1 MDTMKKLYRSALLL
15 LCMALLLPAISSL
28 TVFAADGDSSDK
40 EVSWEDKWKDTLYPA
55 YMSTSFKTIKDRL
68 RGDETIAPM
77 KLYCVVKGMAFYVD
91 TITGEVVVLTLEDS
105 ELTKEAIDESGE
117 IPAYTAYY
125 STNPYNAGS
134 SQSSQGA
141 NSSNSIK
148 EELYSQ
154 LIVQYA
160 QNNSDMSMNSFK
172 DSAANNQITTS
183 NIRGGIRVEYSI
195 GREQVIYL
203 VPRLIIWKKFENL
216 AAQIREN
223 SDDPR
228 DENTFRAFYVHY
240 SLDDETKAEKTK
252 MDYLKQYPV
261 LEKFRKSDVDDEN
274 DPAYDKGGIYGCEQ
288 HITTKELLRLE
299 NIVKLYTDYTIERMD
314 EDHAETEYVST
325 EENPPLFKLAIE
337 YKVEDDDG
345 SFTIRL
351 NAGNIRFQSDMYAL
365 SNVVLLPYGGAG
377 NTKNEGYIF
386 TPDGSGS
393 IISFEDVAT
402 AGNFQTVSPMYGID
416 NIYHTVT
423 GANKETLR
431 LPVYGIVEW
440 ADNGSHEEQQ
450 PVVDDEGNIVYKT
463 DSEGNILTDDDGN
476 QIPETETVT
485 VRDVLK
491 IGYLAVIEE
500 GDSLAKIAIKNGGS
514 THQFV
519 SIYTTFNPRPQDT
532 YVLEGGLAGST
543 NATWT
548 VEAKRKYTGDY
559 KIRMFMLKED
569 VTYSEMART
578 YRNYL
583 VGTGA
588 LTKLENASENLPL
601 YLETLGAMRIND
613 SVLGIP
619 VSKMIALTSFE
630 HDEMILE
637 ELKAE
642 GITDVNLKLNGWVN
656 GGLLFTTAA
665 NRVKIE
671 KVLGGDDGFKKL
683 LQYAKSGNVTVFPD
697 FDFSYVE
704 NDELFDGF
712 TQKKHNAQTIDGR
725 NAYSQEYDPAWQAFI
740 ETGLGILS
748 PNVIE
753 EFYEGVY
760 EDYEK
765 FDVGSISVCTL
776 GRDLNSDFDD
786 DAPLTREDSKTL
798 VKRLLSKIQEQNK
811 RVLVSGGNAYTLPY
825 VTDIIEVPLDDSG
838 SRYAC
843 GSVPFMGMVLHGY
856 KEFAGSALNLA
867 GDYQFSLLK
876 SIENGASPYFVV
888 AYENTS
894 ELKGYSYSSI
904 SKYYSIRYLIWKD
917 SIVQAYNLLNKAL
930 KSVRTETIESH
941 EFLDHENKVAKVTY
955 SNGDVFYLNYLTKE
969 YTHREG
975 DTLYDIAS
983 YGFIKVSADGTVLKY
998 DGNKLTVVG
1007 EEG

>member
-1 MDTMKKLYRSALLL
+1 
-15 LCMALLLPAISSL
+15 MALLLPALCGL
-28 TVFAADGDSSDK
+28 TVFAEDGNDDDT
-40 EVSWEDKWKDTLYPA
+40 EVAWEDKWKDTLYPA
-55 YMSTSFKTIKDRL
+55 YMSTGFKTIKDRL
-68 RGDETIAPM
+68 LGDETVSPM
-77 KLYCVVKGMAFYVD
+77 TLYCVVKGMAFYVD
-91 TITGEVVVLTLEDS
+91 NITGEVVILTLEDS

-125 STNPYNAGS
+125 STNPFNAGS

-141 NSSNSIK
+141 SSSDSIK

-154 LIVQYA
+154 LIVQYT
-160 QNNSDMSMNSFK
+160 QNSSDMSMNSFK
-172 DSAANNQITTS
+172 DAAANNQITTS

-195 GREQVIYL
+195 GREQVTYL
-203 VPRLIIWKKFENL
+203 VPRLIEYTKFENL
-216 AAQIREN
+216 AAQIKAN
-223 SDDPR
+223 SDVAR
-228 DENTFRAFYVHY
+228 DETTFRAFYVHY
-240 SLDDETKAEKTK
+240 SLDDPNKAEKTK
-252 MDYLKQYPV
+252 MDYLTQYPV
-261 LEKFRKSDVDDEN
+261 LEKFRSEGEIGSDDYY
-274 DPAYDKGGIYGCEQ
+274 PGGIYGCEQ
-288 HITTKELLRLE
+288 HITTRELLRLE
-299 NIVKLYTDYTIERMD
+299 NIIKLYTDYTLEQM
-314 EDHAETEYVST
+314 EVDHAETEYVST

-351 NAGNIRFQSDMYAL
+351 NAGNIRFQSDLYAL

-386 TPDGSGS
+386 SPDGSGTMV
-393 IISFEDVAT
+393 SFKDVST
-402 AGNFQTVSPMYGID
+402 AGNFQTVSSMYGID

-423 GANKETLR
+423 GANKETMR

-440 ADNGSHEEQQ
+440 ADNGSHEEEV
-450 PVVDDEGNIVYKT
+450 PVLDDEGNVIYKT
-463 DSEGNILTDDDGN
+463 DEDGQPVTDDDGN

-485 VRDVLK
+485 VKDVLK
-491 IGYLAVIEE
+491 IGYLAVIEK

-569 VTYSEMART
+569 VTYSEMARV
-578 YRNYL
+578 YRDYL
-583 VGTGA
+583 IRTGA
-588 LTKLENASENLPL
+588 LTKLENVSENVPL
-601 YLETLGAMRIND
+601 YLETLGAMEISD

-619 VSKMIALTSFE
+619 VTKMIALTSFE
-630 HDEMILE
+630 HDEKILE
-637 ELKAE
+637 ELREA
-642 GITDVNLKLNGWVN
+642 GITDVNLRLNGWYN
-656 GGLLFTTAA
+656 GGLLMSTAA
-665 NRVKIE
+665 NHVSVE
-671 KVLGGDDGFKKL
+671 KVLGGGDGLKKL
-683 LQYAKSGNVTVFPD
+683 LEYAKGKGATIFPD
-697 FDFSYVE
+697 IDFTYVE
-704 NDELFDGF
+704 NKEMFDGF
-712 TQKKHNAQTIDGR
+712 SQKKHQSKTIDGQ
-725 NAYSQEYDPAWQAFI
+725 NAFAQEYDPAWQTFLSM
-740 ETGLGILS
+740 GLGIIS
-748 PNVIE
+748 PNVVE
-753 EFYEGVY
+753 EFYEKVY
-760 EDYEK
+760 EDYEE
-765 FDVGSISVCTL
+765 FHVGAISVGTL
-776 GRDLNSDFDD
+776 GRDLNSDFND

-798 VKRLLSKIQEQNK
+798 VKRLLSKIKEQNG

-825 VTDIIEVPLDDSG
+825 VTDIVEVPLDDSG

-843 GSVPFMGMVLHGY
+843 GSIPFMGMVLHGY

-867 GDYQFSLLK
+867 GDYQYSLLK

-917 SIVQAYNLLNKAL
+917 SIVDAYDLINKAL

-941 EFLDHENKVAKVTY
+941 EFLDHDNKVAKVTY

-975 DTLYDIAS
+975 NTLYDIAS

-998 DGNKLTVVG
+998 DGNKLTGAG

>member
-1 MDTMKKLYRSALLL
+1 MDTMKKLYRFALLL
-15 LCMALLLPAISSL
+15 LCMALLLPVLCGL
-28 TVFAADGDSSDK
+28 TAFAAEGDDD
-40 EVSWEDKWKDTLYPA
+40 EVAWEDKWKDTLYPA
-55 YMSTSFKTIKDRL
+55 YMSTGFKTIKDRL
-68 RGDETIAPM
+68 LGDETIAPM
-77 KLYCVVKGMAFYVD
+77 TLFSVVKGMAFYVD
-91 TITGEVVVLTLEDS
+91 TITGEVVILTLEDS

-117 IPAYTAYY
+117 IPAYTTYY
-125 STNPYNAGS
+125 STNPFNAGS

-141 NSSNSIK
+141 NSSDSIK

-154 LIVQYA
+154 LIVQFT

-195 GREQVIYL
+195 GREQVTYL
-203 VPRLIIWKKFENL
+203 VPRLIEYSKFEAL
-216 AAQIREN
+216 AGQIKAN
-223 SDDPR
+223 SDVAR
-228 DENTFRAFYVHY
+228 DETTFRAFYVYY
-240 SLDDETKAEKTK
+240 SLDDPNKAEKTK
-252 MDYLKQYPV
+252 MDYLEQYPV
-261 LEKFRKSDVDDEN
+261 LEKFRAEGEPGSDDYY
-274 DPAYDKGGIYGCEQ
+274 PGGIYGCEQ
-288 HITTKELLRLE
+288 HITTRELLRLE
-299 NIVKLYTDYTIERMD
+299 NIIKLYTDYTLEQME

-386 TPDGSGS
+386 SPDGSGTLV
-393 IISFEDVAT
+393 SFKDVAT
-402 AGNFQTVSPMYGID
+402 AGNFQTVSSMYGID

-423 GANKETLR
+423 GANKETMR

-463 DSEGNILTDDDGN
+463 DSDGNFILDDDGN

-485 VRDVLK
+485 VQDVLK
-491 IGYLAVIEE
+491 IGYLAVIED

-569 VTYSEMART
+569 VTYSEMARI
-578 YRNYL
+578 YRDYL
-583 VGTGA
+583 VRTGA
-588 LTKLENASENLPL
+588 LTKLEDVPENLPL
-601 YLETLGAMRIND
+601 YLETLGAMEIYD

-619 VSKMIALTSFE
+619 VSKMVALTSFE
-630 HDEMILE
+630 HDEKILE
-637 ELKAE
+637 ELKE
-642 GITDVNLKLNGWVN
+642 ENITNVNLKLKGWYN

-665 NRVKIE
+665 NHVDVE
-671 KVLGGDDGFKKL
+671 KVLGGGDGLKKL
-683 LQYAKSGNVTVFPD
+683 LEYAKDKDVTIFPD
-697 FDFSYVE
+697 IDFAYVE
-704 NDELFDGF
+704 SEELFDGF
-712 TQKKHNAQTIDGR
+712 SQKKHQAQTIDGR
-725 NAYSQEYDPAWQAFI
+725 NAFAQEYDPAWQAFG

-760 EDYEK
+760 KDYEK
-765 FDVGSISVCTL
+765 FDVGAISVCTL
-776 GRDLNSDFDD
+776 GRDLNSDFND

-798 VKRLLSKIQEQNK
+798 VKRLLAKIQKQNG
-811 RVLVSGGNAYTLPY
+811 RVLVAGGNAYALPY

-867 GDYQFSLLK
+867 GDYQYSLLK

-904 SKYYSIRYLIWKD
+904 SKYYSIRYLIWKE
-917 SIVQAYNLLNKAL
+917 SIVQAYNLINDAL

-941 EFLDHENKVAKVTY
+941 EFLDHDNKVAKVTY
-955 SNGDVFYLNYLTKE
+955 SNGDVFYLNYLTRE

-975 DTLYDIAS
+975 NTLYDIAP

-998 DGNKLTVVG
+998 DGNKLTGAG